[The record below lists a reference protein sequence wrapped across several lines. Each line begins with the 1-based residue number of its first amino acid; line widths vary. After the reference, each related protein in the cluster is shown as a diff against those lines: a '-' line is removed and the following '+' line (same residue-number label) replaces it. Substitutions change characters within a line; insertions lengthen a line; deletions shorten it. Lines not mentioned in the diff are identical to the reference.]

1 MRIDWDGADA
11 DKNRSLIAMRRAG
24 KTCSEIAQELGISRN
39 AVIGRMNRL
48 QEAGS
53 LPRFSRSQKVQQA
66 AKLKPDWAALSR
78 DERKEL
84 ISEWQGQG
92 LPVRACVRRVVNAS
106 DSAIR
111 CAAASLGTPF
121 PDGRVGRGRKAAPVY
136 RLDDIRAARERE
148 ADIEAEEAK
157 RLEDAESAVEITAP
171 TCAPVA
177 LLDLE
182 NRHCRFVVSPGMFC
196 GGAADMVKREPW
208 CAFHRHIVYEQNPE
222 KRKSA

>member
-1 MRIDWDGADA
+1 MRVDWDGADA

-24 KTCSEIAQELGISRN
+24 KSSGQIARELGISRN

-53 LPRFSRSQKVQQA
+53 LPRFSRAQKVRHA
-66 AKLKPDWAALSR
+66 ATLKPDWMALSR
-78 DERKEL
+78 DERKDL
-84 ISEWQGQG
+84 IAKWQGEG
-92 LPVRACVRRVVNAS
+92 LPVRACARRVLNAS

-111 CAAASLGTPF
+111 CAAASFGMAF

-136 RLDDIRAARERE
+136 RLDDIQAARERE
-148 ADIEAEEAK
+148 TQVEAEGEK
-157 RLEDAESAVEITAP
+157 RLEEAVAAVEITAP

-182 NRHCRFVVSPGMFC
+182 NRHCRFVVSPGIFC
-196 GGAADMVKREPW
+196 GAEADLMKREPW
-208 CAFHRHIVYEQNPE
+208 CAFHRHIVYASTDQRSVEL
-222 KRKSA
+222 